1 MSQNSISV
9 EVIENR
15 NHRLTPYNT
24 PRRNSLGS
32 VTQATSSSSVEQ
44 TNHLESIVS
53 NISTV
58 KMSITTNDI
67 SELLKTLPCFEPNDN
82 LPLFIAK
89 VERVLETFRTFTLT
103 PFQDVLITQII
114 LSKIK
119 GQAATNIFLENTSEW
134 TQIKIALI
142 KYYGDHRNENLLNSN
157 LKQTRQNHNETT
169 LQFYHK
175 IIEAQNA
182 LIQYAQLHLA
192 NVEILNY
199 EILKIKNSSLE
210 QFKVGI
216 REPYRSLLSYVPP
229 LNIEEALLKCHEY
242 DNNQTAIR
250 QLHNF
255 QQKTP
260 NVISTK
266 PNNQQQ
272 HHFTPRTVTE
282 PTPFN
287 YNTKVHMPPPNA
299 FNRFP
304 PRPFG
309 DINRPIPQRNTP
321 PTNQQVFGPQR
332 PSTSSQNYKPTPM
345 SIQTSSTRPPTRQFP
360 FQPPGRPN
368 FISKELHNTEIT
380 QISPEQEIEYFCD
393 EPQINDQEYYDEY
406 PPNLQE
412 ENFQTTASEPPP
424 ST

>member
-1 MSQNSISV
+1 MSKNSISV
-9 EVIENR
+9 EIIENR

-24 PRRNSLGS
+24 PRRNSS
-32 VTQATSSSSVEQ
+32 TSFIQETSSFDSEQ

-53 NISTV
+53 NISITN
-58 KMSITTNDI
+58 MSITTNDI
-67 SELLKTLPCFEPNDN
+67 SELLKTLPCFEPNEN

-89 VERVLETFRTFTLT
+89 VERILATLRTFTLT

-134 TQIKIALI
+134 SQIKTALI

-157 LKQTRQNHNETT
+157 LKQTRQNQNETT
-169 LQFYHK
+169 LHFYHK

-182 LIQYAQLHLA
+182 LIQYAQLHLS

-199 EILKIKNSSLE
+199 EILKIKNASLE

-229 LNIEEALLKCHEY
+229 SNIEEALLKCHEY

-255 QQKTP
+255 PQKAP
-260 NVISTK
+260 NAMPAK

-272 HHFTPRTVTE
+272 HHPRTTNE

-287 YNTKVHMPPPNA
+287 YNTKMYNMPPPNA
-299 FNRFP
+299 FNRYP

-321 PTNQQVFGPQR
+321 PTNHQVFGPQR

-345 SIQTSSTRPPTRQFP
+345 SIQTSSTRPSIRQFP
-360 FQPPGRPN
+360 VQPQGRPN

-393 EPQINDQEYYDEY
+393 ESQINEQEYFDEY
-406 PPNLQE
+406 IPNSQE